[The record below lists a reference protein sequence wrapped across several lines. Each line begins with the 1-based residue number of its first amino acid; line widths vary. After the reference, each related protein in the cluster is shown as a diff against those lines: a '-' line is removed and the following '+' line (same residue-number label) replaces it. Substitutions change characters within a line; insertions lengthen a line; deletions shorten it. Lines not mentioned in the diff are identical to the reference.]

1 MSTKGSRVR
10 AWHPRRVFAGWKSPC
25 PLLSHLSFSCPHF
38 RCLSSPTFVPLL
50 PTFVYLLQIF
60 CFLCFT
66 PPFIWELGLL
76 LIESN
81 FWNLP
86 EHVWKERWPGRGEEA
101 GNGVPP
107 WRPLNPWSY
116 FLEPYPDERT
126 LTPPSLPSL
135 PLPLFPLSLL
145 IHQVSPLSPFF
156 STDSK
161 PLCHFPFYSRTP
173 TTPSPAPAP
182 PQLPPWSQRPF
193 LSFPLLPDLPRG
205 LCSECAGTIEW
216 SSAGIPGGTGSS
228 TRILLSSWWP
238 H

>member
-86 EHVWKERWPGRGEEA
+86 EHVWKERWPGRGGGGGERGASMEA
-101 GNGVPP
+101 SES
-107 WRPLNPWSY
+107 LKL
-116 FLEPYPDERT
+116 FLGA
-126 LTPPSLPSL
+126 
-135 PLPLFPLSLL
+135 LSRWKDTN
-145 IHQVSPLSPFF
+145 SPFSSLSPFTPLPSF
-156 STDSK
+156 PSDS
-161 PLCHFPFYSRTP
+161 
-173 TTPSPAPAP
+173 PS
-182 PQLPPWSQRPF
+182 LSLVPF
-193 LSFPLLPDLPRG
+193 LLHG
-205 LCSECAGTIEW
+205 L
-216 SSAGIPGGTGSS
+216 
-228 TRILLSSWWP
+228 
-238 H
+238 